1 MRVGASPEGHRE
13 STRGYVIAT
22 RAREGASIAG
32 GMPQEHEAILDCK
45 QACENAS
52 ISRKTPQKHKAIL
65 NCMARGESKG
75 LKCAPLKV

>member
-1 MRVGASPEGHRE
+1 M
-13 STRGYVIAT
+13 IAT

-45 QACENAS
+45 QACENMS
-52 ISRKTPQKHKAIL
+52 MSREMPQEHKA
-65 NCMARGESKG
+65 NHKARGESKG